1 MNGSGSDSL
10 LALDPETGK
19 FVVLRVPYPLGFYS
33 RGLDGRID
41 DPKAAGRAAASG
53 PTTAPTC
60 VWHIEGG
67 KGTLA
72 PVVKFQL
79 RPEPAR
85 ALRDRKIQNVEQP
98 ASCHTERHADRTPS
112 GEGRAVQVV
121 GVGPHDS
128 QENLEDRMRKVLR
141 VITLGAWALVVAGAG
156 TALAQNKA
164 FTAQDYVEIEQLYAR
179 YNDAI
184 DTGNADVWVGTFTA
198 DGVFNTFKGQE
209 ALRGFVEQWKGKM
222 NGTRLRHW
230 NTNLRITPTA
240 DGASGAVYLML
251 LDVSAKPPAITS
263 AAQYTDALVKTPE
276 GWRFKSRATRGDTA
290 PPPPKPVQ

>member
-1 MNGSGSDSL
+1 
-10 LALDPETGK
+10 
-19 FVVLRVPYPLGFYS
+19 
-33 RGLDGRID
+33 
-41 DPKAAGRAAASG
+41 
-53 PTTAPTC
+53 
-60 VWHIEGG
+60 
-67 KGTLA
+67 
-72 PVVKFQL
+72 
-79 RPEPAR
+79 
-85 ALRDRKIQNVEQP
+85 
-98 ASCHTERHADRTPS
+98 
-112 GEGRAVQVV
+112 
-121 GVGPHDS
+121 
-128 QENLEDRMRKVLR
+128 MRKALT
-141 VITLGAWALVVAGAG
+141 IMTLGAWALAAGAG

-184 DTGNADVWVGTFTA
+184 DTGNADAWVGTFTP

-263 AAQYTDALVKTPE
+263 AAQYTDALVKTPQ

-290 PPPPKPVQ
+290 PPPPKP